1 MCMKSTLVIVLCL
14 FSSLYGLYN
23 GNPSFPELPEKGLWI
38 REDAWYGFKV
48 GYQGD
53 YVFDRRMEVEN
64 KQSSI
69 RKRVE
74 ELQFFKNQGEL
85 VFNILNRF
93 ECYAGLGGMKA
104 KLCQDPVK
112 GVRLDVHTS
121 TGFSIEAGARVMM
134 ITWKE
139 LVLGA
144 DGKYLYSNLPVDRF
158 KQNGLERKSGG
169 DLHYDEWQV
178 GVGLS
183 RRFGFFIPYA
193 GVSYAVA
200 HAELRNIPSDDRFSF
215 TPESEDLENRD
226 KFNLLIGA
234 GISTWNTLVF
244 NLELRI
250 IGEIALGGSLDFR
263 F

>member
-1 MCMKSTLVIVLCL
+1 MKILTLYVSVFCL
-14 FSSLYGLYN
+14 FSNLYGLYN
-23 GNPSFPELPEKGLWI
+23 GNPAFPELPEKGLLI
-38 REDAWYGFKV
+38 REGAWYGIKV

-64 KQSSI
+64 KQSSVK
-69 RKRVE
+69 KRVE
-74 ELQFFKNQGEL
+74 ELQFFKNQGEF

-93 ECYAGLGGMKA
+93 EVYAGLGGMKA
-104 KLCQDPVK
+104 KLCQNPAK
-112 GVRLDVHTS
+112 GVHLDVHTS
-121 TGFSIEAGARVMM
+121 TGFSIEGGARAIV

-144 DGKYLYSNLPVDRF
+144 DAKYLYSNLPIDQF
-158 KQNGLERKSGG
+158 KQNGRERKDGG
-169 DLHYDEWQV
+169 ALHYDEWQV
-178 GVGLS
+178 GVGLT
-183 RRFGFFIPYA
+183 RRFGFFVPYA

-200 HAELRNIPSDDRFSF
+200 HAELRNIPSDTSFSF
-215 TPESEDLENRD
+215 SPRSEDLENRD
-226 KFNLLIGA
+226 KFNLFIGA